1 MGTGSNMKSPDQRT
15 STVIKEV
22 VLLLFEVWHM
32 FMRSREGSR
41 QVFCLLVTLLLI
53 IPLFL
58 IKHAGTWTCHDLKLF
73 EIYKIINNMYI
84 AYYVGKIRI
93 VTRSISFVIKKVLF
107 FPYFWLSVF
116 SFFGVFLVRPCQT
129 VASCLY

>member
-1 MGTGSNMKSPDQRT
+1 MGTGSNMESPDQRT

-58 IKHAGTWTCHDLKLF
+58 MLGHGHVMT
-73 EIYKIINNMYI
+73 
-84 AYYVGKIRI
+84 
-93 VTRSISFVIKKVLF
+93 
-107 FPYFWLSVF
+107 
-116 SFFGVFLVRPCQT
+116 
-129 VASCLY
+129 